1 MATGSLTNMTV
12 PLSSNQTASTQGL
25 LMPKLKYRFRVSFVN
40 MGLGISTNELTKQV
54 MDFTRPNLNFNP
66 ITLDVYNS
74 KIYLQGKP
82 EWQPVTVT
90 LRDDVNGNVAKVLS
104 DQLQKQFDFAQQSSA
119 RTGQNYK
126 FETMFE
132 VLDGGN
138 GANGTGG
145 VLETWRMF
153 GCFISEINYNNFD
166 YKDNEPAT
174 ITVQLKYDNALQNLT
189 GGPGTVN

>member
-1 MATGSLTNMTV
+1 
-12 PLSSNQTASTQGL
+12 
-25 LMPKLKYRFRVSFVN
+25 
-40 MGLGISTNELTKQV
+40 
-54 MDFTRPNLNFNP
+54 
-66 ITLDVYNS
+66 
-74 KIYLQGKP
+74 
-82 EWQPVTVT
+82 
-90 LRDDVNGNVAKVLS
+90 
-104 DQLQKQFDFAQQSSA
+104 
-119 RTGQNYK
+119 
-126 FETMFE
+126 MFE

-145 VLETWRMF
+145 VLETWRMY

>member
-12 PLSSNQTASTQGL
+12 PLSTNTSASSQGL
-25 LMPKLKYRFRVSFVN
+25 LMPKLKYRFRVSFIN
-40 MGLGISTNELTKQV
+40 MGLGIGTNELTKQV

-82 EWQPVTVT
+82 EWQAVTAT
-90 LRDDVNGNVAKVLS
+90 FRDDVNGSVAKVLS
-104 DQLQKQFDFAQQSSA
+104 DQIQRQFDFAQQSSA
-119 RTGQNYK
+119 PTGATYK

-138 GANGTGG
+138 GSTGSG
-145 VLETWRMF
+145 NVLETWNMY

-174 ITVQLKYDNALQNLT
+174 ITVQLKYDNAIQTLS
-189 GGPGTVN
+189 GGTGTVN